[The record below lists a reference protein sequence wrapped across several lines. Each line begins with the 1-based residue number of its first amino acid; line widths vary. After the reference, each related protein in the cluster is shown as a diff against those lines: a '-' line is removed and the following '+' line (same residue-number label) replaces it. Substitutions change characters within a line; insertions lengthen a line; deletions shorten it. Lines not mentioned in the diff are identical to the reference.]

1 MSASSPRI
9 LVTCHANAD
18 FDSFAAMLAA
28 HFLYPGSLLLF
39 PGTQERG
46 LQKVVASLDAKRY
59 HLTESADIPWDE
71 ITHLVLVDTRQ
82 RERVRHVST
91 LLDREG
97 VTVEVWDHH
106 PASSEDVPAQTSHV
120 ETVGSVTAL
129 LVRELRQ
136 RGIVLEAADA
146 TLLGLGIYGDTG
158 SFTYS
163 STTPLDFESSAWL
176 LTQGMDVNAI
186 NEMAAHEL
194 TSLHVRALNSLLES
208 ARVYHINN
216 EPVVI
221 AEASM
226 EHYLGDFAYLAHRL
240 MEMEKFTVLFA
251 VGRMEDRVQVVARS
265 RSDAING
272 AASVRS
278 WAGRSCLCR
287 VGLHPQPDP
296 QRGP

>member
-1 MSASSPRI
+1 MSASSPRV

-59 HLTESADIPWDE
+59 SLTETADIPWDE

-82 RERVRHVST
+82 RERVRHVSA

-97 VTVEVWDHH
+97 VSVEVWDHH
-106 PASSEDVPAQTSHV
+106 PASSEDVPARTSHV

-136 RGIVLEAADA
+136 RGAVLEAADA

-226 EHYLGDFAYLAHRL
+226 EHYLGISPIWP
-240 MEMEKFTVLFA
+240 T
-251 VGRMEDRVQVVARS
+251 G
-265 RSDAING
+265 
-272 AASVRS
+272 
-278 WAGRSCLCR
+278 
-287 VGLHPQPDP
+287 
-296 QRGP
+296 